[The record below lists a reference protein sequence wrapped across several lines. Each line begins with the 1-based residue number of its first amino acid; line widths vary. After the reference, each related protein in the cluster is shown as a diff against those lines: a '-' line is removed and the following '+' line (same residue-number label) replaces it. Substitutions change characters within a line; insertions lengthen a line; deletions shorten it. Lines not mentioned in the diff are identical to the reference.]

1 MNILHTVLS
10 AFPKVLTGRI
20 QAFLQLLII
29 SFILVALMCD
39 SVALTQAKGIIGKRE
54 FLRMSAVATS
64 YLHDFVSPCQG
75 RTFYTIR
82 QRTAIYKIP
91 LRLSA

>member
-29 SFILVALMCD
+29 SSLLVTLMSD
-39 SVALTQAKGIIGKRE
+39 SVALTGQRIIDKRE

-82 QRTAIYKIP
+82 QRTAVYKIP
-91 LRLSA
+91 LRLSV